1 MIQLAGTAIRWSEQD
16 AVDFER
22 TLTPD
27 NLAAI
32 MRDSGATH
40 DRALRHELSELLV
53 DLAVSRAVEVTTPGT
68 ARIAGPVRRMTRQ
81 RKLVKA
87 ARFLA
92 QVLGPRLIADTGQP
106 NTFEL
111 SDAVLAV
118 PSLGLVSD
126 TERTALL
133 TVADYILTAGAP
145 AYLDD
150 VEATPGLA
158 IPRTYG
164 GDGAGPCE
172 IGAVMEALGRRAEPS
187 TFFATSVL
195 ATYAL
200 CAWGKGPLAEIA
212 SGAVTATLAATG
224 DECRA
229 VVGNDG
235 WEITGRRSFVLDAC
249 TADVLLV
256 VATTPN
262 GPALFEVR
270 SAARGLV
277 TWPMAVLDPTRPLG
291 ELDLV
296 RAEARLVGRDPTGE
310 VLARV
315 LDRSFLALA
324 AEQVGVAQSCLD
336 LALDHLTGRRAGEVD
351 RLAIAEM
358 YLQVTAARA
367 LAADA
372 AEQAAHDSTDAD
384 AAAVRAHLC
393 CSQTAVSVANR
404 AMRVV
409 GEAATADDHPLQPR
423 YRRALSSKLLF
434 GGPHE
439 FHERLL
445 ARLGI

>member
-1 MIQLAGTAIRWSEQD
+1 MIELAGTAIRWSEQD

-22 TLTPD
+22 TLTPE
-27 NLAAI
+27 NLAAL
-32 MRDSGATH
+32 MRGCGAEH

-53 DLAVSRAVEVTTPGT
+53 DLAVAHAVEVTSPGS

-87 ARFLA
+87 ARFLT
-92 QVLGPRLIADTGQP
+92 QVLGPALVADTGRP

-118 PSLGLVSD
+118 PSLGLVSG

-133 TVADYILTAGAP
+133 TVADHLLTTGVP
-145 AYLDD
+145 SPLDEI
-150 VEATPGLA
+150 EATPGIA
-158 IPRTYG
+158 VPREYG

-172 IGAVMEALGRRAEPS
+172 IGEVMETLGRQVARS
-187 TFFATSVL
+187 GFFATSVL
-195 ATYAL
+195 ATCAL
-200 CAWGKGPLAEIA
+200 TEWASGPLLAGIA
-212 SGAVTATLAATG
+212 SGAMTATLATNG
-224 DECRA
+224 DCRA
-229 VVGNDG
+229 TPASDG
-235 WEITGRRSFVLDAC
+235 WEITGRGSFVLDAC

-256 VATTPN
+256 AATTPT
-262 GPALFEVR
+262 GPALFAVR
-270 SAARGLV
+270 ADARGLV
-277 TWPMAVLDPTRPLG
+277 TWPMTVLDPTRPLG
-291 ELDLV
+291 ELDLL
-296 RAEARLVGRDPTGE
+296 RTEARLIGRDPAGE

-315 LDRSFLALA
+315 LDRSCLALA

-336 LALDHLTGRRAGEVD
+336 LAVDHLTDAGEVD

-367 LAADA
+367 IAGDA
-372 AEQAAHDSTDAD
+372 AEQAAHGGPDAD

-409 GEAATADDHPLQPR
+409 GESATADDHPLQPR

-434 GGPHE
+434 GGPHD

-445 ARLGI
+445 NRLGI

>member
-1 MIQLAGTAIRWSEQD
+1 MTSLVGNAIRWSEQD

-22 TLTPD
+22 TLTPE
-27 NLAAI
+27 NLAALLSNSSTV
-32 MRDSGATH
+32 D
-40 DRALRHELSELLV
+40 DRALRHELAELLV
-53 DLAVSRAVEVTTPGT
+53 DLAVAHAVEVTSPGA

-81 RKLVKA
+81 RKLFKA
-87 ARFLA
+87 ARFLT

-118 PSLGLVSD
+118 PSLGLVSGG
-126 TERTALL
+126 ERTALL
-133 TVADYILTAGAP
+133 TVADYLLTTAVP
-145 AYLDD
+145 ADIGD
-150 VEATPGLA
+150 IEATPGL
-158 IPRTYG
+158 
-164 GDGAGPCE
+164 GPCE
-172 IGAVMEALGRRAEPS
+172 IGAVMETLGRRVERS
-187 TFFATSVL
+187 SFLATSVL
-195 ATYAL
+195 STYAL
-200 CAWGKGPLAEIA
+200 SSLADGPLLTSIA
-212 SGAVTATLAATG
+212 SGNVTATLATSG
-224 DECRA
+224 ECHA
-229 VVGNDG
+229 VPTNDG
-235 WEITGRRSFVLDAC
+235 WAITGRKSLVLDGC

-256 VATTPN
+256 VATTPA
-262 GPALFEVR
+262 GPAFFEVR
-270 SAARGLV
+270 PDARGVV

-296 RAEARLVGRDPTGE
+296 RTQARLIGRDPTGE

-315 LDRSFLALA
+315 LDLSCLALA

-336 LALDHLTGRRAGEVD
+336 LAVSHLTATGAGEVD

-367 LAADA
+367 IAADA
-372 AEQAAHDSTDAD
+372 AERAAHHSPDAD

-434 GGPHE
+434 GGPHQ
-439 FHERLL
+439 FYERLL

>member
-1 MIQLAGTAIRWSEQD
+1 VTQLDETAVRWSEQD

-22 TLTPD
+22 TLTPE

-32 MRDSGATH
+32 MRASSTVD
-40 DRALRHELSELLV
+40 DRVLRHELAELLV
-53 DLAVSRAVEVTTPGT
+53 DLAVSHAVEVTSPG
-68 ARIAGPVRRMTRQ
+68 APRIAGPVRRMTRQ

-87 ARFLA
+87 ARFLT

-118 PSLGLVSD
+118 PSLGLVSG

-133 TVADYILTAGAP
+133 TVADHVLTTGAHVEV
-145 AYLDD
+145 DD
-150 VEATPGLA
+150 VEATPGIG
-158 IPRTYG
+158 IPRQHG
-164 GDGAGPCE
+164 GDGRGPCE
-172 IGAVMEALGRRAEPS
+172 IGAVMETLGREVARS
-187 TFFATSVL
+187 TFFATSVF
-195 ATYAL
+195 ATYTL
-200 CAWGKGPLAEIA
+200 SELGDGPLLASIA
-212 SGAVTATLAATG
+212 AGAVTATLAAAGG
-224 DECRA
+224 DCRA
-229 VVGNDG
+229 TPTNDG

-249 TADVLLV
+249 TADVLV
-256 VATTPN
+256 VAATTPT
-262 GPALFEVR
+262 GPALFAVR
-270 SAARGLV
+270 ADARGLV

-296 RAEARLVGRDPTGE
+296 RTEARLVGRDPTGE
-310 VLARV
+310 VVARV
-315 LDRSFLALA
+315 LDRSCLALA
-324 AEQVGVAQSCLD
+324 AEQVGVAQSCLE
-336 LALDHLTGRRAGEVD
+336 LAVDHLADVGAGEVD
-351 RLAIAEM
+351 RLAIAEI

-367 LAADA
+367 IAGDA
-372 AEQAAHDSTDAD
+372 AEQAAGRGAD

-404 AMRVV
+404 AMRIV
-409 GEAATADDHPLQPR
+409 GEPATADDHPLQPR

-434 GGPHE
+434 GGTHE